1 MDLALITAKQVI
13 VLFCLI
19 FAGYICTKTGVIK
32 LEYKKAFSDLLLYLV
47 VPIMVIHSYMTDFDP
62 SVLSNL
68 LLAFGLSFVLILMGL
83 IITMVMTFKMQGKN
97 VPIFRFACIFSNAAY
112 MGFPL
117 IEALLGQEGLLY
129 ASAFVTVFNLLLWT
143 VGYTMLNPNVQK
155 NHIVH
160 TICTTPVL
168 IAVVAGLVIYLGR
181 IPIPDII
188 KQPLSFISNM
198 NTPLSMLITGI
209 MIANSNLKK
218 LICNRNLGYLILL
231 RMLLI
236 PLVCF
241 AVFMALGLNGMVV
254 AVVMLLEACPSAA
267 ITSVFAV
274 QYHYDEELAAGAVVF
289 TTLLSIITLP
299 LCAFL
304 LTIIM

>member
-155 NHIVH
+155 KSYRTYDLHH
-160 TICTTPVL
+160 SCTNSSC
-168 IAVVAGLVIYLGR
+168 GW
-181 IPIPDII
+181 
-188 KQPLSFISNM
+188 ISD
-198 NTPLSMLITGI
+198 LFG
-209 MIANSNLKK
+209 ANSNS
-218 LICNRNLGYLILL
+218 R
-231 RMLLI
+231 
-236 PLVCF
+236 
-241 AVFMALGLNGMVV
+241 
-254 AVVMLLEACPSAA
+254 
-267 ITSVFAV
+267 
-274 QYHYDEELAAGAVVF
+274 YHKA
-289 TTLLSIITLP
+289 TTQFHFKHEYT
-299 LCAFL
+299 AFDADYRYHDCKQ
-304 LTIIM
+304 